1 MVISFSTLQFK
12 TVKISNPLIPSYQKR
27 SRKCRQNSLSLIQIE
42 LMTKVTRPNT
52 RIALLHKSIHL
63 NQDRLSSRLTLQ
75 PPKLQPLKLQPQR
88 VRNRRHYHRKTC
100 RCPQKF
106 RPHTSLPTQS
116 FCDTLRHRTIRM
128 KLVKD
133 LCCQLISRICV

>member
-63 NQDRLSSRLTLQ
+63 NQDRLSSRLALQ
-75 PPKLQPLKLQPQR
+75 PPKLQPQR
-88 VRNRRHYHRKTC
+88 VCNRRHYHRKTC

-106 RPHTSLPTQS
+106 RLHTSLPTQS